1 MSQARARPSSLAL
14 IHACNASLQLQES
27 VPPQAPS
34 EEKAEGTAAHW
45 VARRYAAG
53 YAHELP
59 VGAKFHS
66 EGRDWE
72 VTRDMATGAATYAR
86 VVGGYHPDL
95 HIEES
100 VEVPE
105 IHETECR
112 GTPDSFRY
120 FPDARE
126 AYIVEATLGQCP
138 EGLPAH
144 KFAAGILKL
153 VRLPDYKFGHRDV
166 EVFENEQLTAYA
178 FGVLRKLGLS
188 HFDTDLYIE
197 MILVQPRSYHRDGPV
212 RIWRIQAAQLVEL
225 RNKLRESVYAALG
238 PNPTARTGTHCLDC
252 EARYVCKTLQY
263 ASMRIVEF
271 SQTAE
276 RVDLPPDAV
285 GVELAII
292 DDAMALLKARR
303 TGLAAQAETLA
314 RLGHLVPNYHM
325 EPGES
330 NLTYFDNVDVPELL
344 ALGDLVGVNLRRT
357 QSLKDQVVTP
367 TQAIALGIDREVMKS
382 YAHRPPGKTKLVRDD
397 STTARKVFSK

>member
-1 MSQARARPSSLAL
+1 MSQARVRPSGLAL
-14 IHACNASLQLQES
+14 THECNASLQLQES
-27 VPPQAPS
+27 VPPQPPT

-59 VGAKFHS
+59 VGAKFHN
-66 EGRDWE
+66 EGREWE
-72 VTRDMATGAATYAR
+72 VTRDMATGAAMYAR
-86 VVGGYHPDL
+86 VIGGYHPDL
-95 HIEES
+95 HLEEP

-112 GTPDSFRY
+112 GTPDASRF
-120 FPDARE
+120 FLDARE
-126 AYIVEATLGQCP
+126 AYPIEAAQGICP

-144 KFAAGILKL
+144 KFAAGTLKL
-153 VRLPDYKFGHRDV
+153 LRLPDYKFGHRHV
-166 EVFENEQLTAYA
+166 EVFENAQLTAYT
-178 FGVLRKLGLS
+178 FGSLRKLGLS
-188 HFDTDLYIE
+188 HFDTDLYVE

-212 RIWRIQAAQLVEL
+212 RIWRVQAAQLVEL
-225 RNKLRESVYAALG
+225 RNKLQYSAYAALG
-238 PNPTARTGTHCLDC
+238 PNPVAKTGTHCLDC
-252 EARYVCKTLQY
+252 EARYVCKTLQH
-263 ASMRIVEF
+263 ATGKVVEF
-271 SQTAE
+271 SETAE
-276 RVDLPPDAV
+276 RIDLPPEAV

-292 DDAMALLKARR
+292 DDAMTLLKARR
-303 TGLAAQAETLA
+303 TGLAAQAETLV

-330 NLTYFDNVDVPELL
+330 NLTYYDNVDVQELL
-344 ALGDLVGVNLRRT
+344 GLGDLVGIDLRRT

-367 TQAIALGIDREVMKS
+367 TQAIALGIDRDVMKS